1 MVNSFHLIYDEQGGR
16 SLVSVVFIAGISLI
30 PPSLRATSPIFCVVK
45 HPVVL
50 RDAARGG
57 VKCFECYKVW
67 REEGESCFNR
77 EAQILLVVL
86 RADFLFFETQG
97 RVGEWGSGSDEERNR
112 KK

>member
-1 MVNSFHLIYDEQGGR
+1 MSRGGR
-16 SLVSVVFIAGISLI
+16 SLVSVAFTAGISLT
-30 PPSLRATSPIFCVVK
+30 PPSYAIFCVAK
-45 HPVVL
+45 HPVML
-50 RDAARGG
+50 RDTARGG

>member
-1 MVNSFHLIYDEQGGR
+1 MDT
-16 SLVSVVFIAGISLI
+16 
-30 PPSLRATSPIFCVVK
+30 PPIFCVVK

>member
-1 MVNSFHLIYDEQGGR
+1 M
-16 SLVSVVFIAGISLI
+16 
-30 PPSLRATSPIFCVVK
+30 
-45 HPVVL
+45 L
-50 RDAARGG
+50 RDTARGG

-97 RVGEWGSGSDEERNR
+97 RVGNGGVAAMKRGIEKNKNGFLHFFNFTIPVENVIFVSLKQDYSYEYKRNISWPR
-112 KK
+112 KLSKLR

>member
-1 MVNSFHLIYDEQGGR
+1 MLQG
-16 SLVSVVFIAGISLI
+16 LA
-30 PPSLRATSPIFCVVK
+30 
-45 HPVVL
+45 
-50 RDAARGG
+50 
-57 VKCFECYKVW
+57 
-67 REEGESCFNR
+67 EEGESCFNR